1 MGLLLG
7 FSEYRV
13 QARALAAVAGLSYG
27 EVMVHRF
34 PDAES
39 LVRLPPDLPSRVVLC
54 RSLDR
59 PNDKLV
65 ELVLAAAGAREQGAR
80 HLTLAA
86 PYLCY
91 MRQDRSF
98 HSGEVVSQHVI
109 GSLLG
114 RYFDGLVT
122 VDPHLHR
129 VHSLEE
135 AVPTGRSI
143 ALLATAPVGDFIARE
158 RPGALL
164 VGPDRESRQW
174 VEAAAARAG
183 SDYLVGTKTRHGD
196 REVEIV
202 LEGDFAGRDVVLV
215 DDVASTGRTLEVA
228 ARIIARQRPASM
240 SVVVTHALFVG
251 DALERLAAAG
261 IKQVWSTDTIP
272 HPSNA
277 ISLAPLL
284 AGALTQERAD

>member
-1 MGLLLG
+1 MLLG
-7 FSEYRV
+7 FSEYRG
-13 QARALAAVAGLSYG
+13 QAQALAEAAGLSYG
-27 EVMVHRF
+27 EVTVHRF
-34 PDAES
+34 PDGES
-39 LVRLPPDLPSRVVLC
+39 LVRLPPELPPSVVLC
-54 RSLDR
+54 RSLDH

-65 ELVLAAAGAREQGAR
+65 ELLLAAAGAREQGAR
-80 HLTLAA
+80 QLTLVA

-98 HSGEVVSQHVI
+98 HAGEVVSQHVL
-109 GSLLG
+109 GALLA

-129 VHSLEE
+129 VHTLEE
-135 AVPTGRSI
+135 AVPTGRSV

-158 RPGALL
+158 CPGALL
-164 VGPDRESRQW
+164 VGPDGESRQW

-183 SDYLVGTKTRHGD
+183 GDCVVGSKTRRGD
-196 REVEIV
+196 RDVEIE

-228 ARIIARQRPASM
+228 ARIIARQQPASM

-261 IKQVWSTDTIP
+261 VAHVWSTDSIP

-284 AGALTQERAD
+284 AGALHNR